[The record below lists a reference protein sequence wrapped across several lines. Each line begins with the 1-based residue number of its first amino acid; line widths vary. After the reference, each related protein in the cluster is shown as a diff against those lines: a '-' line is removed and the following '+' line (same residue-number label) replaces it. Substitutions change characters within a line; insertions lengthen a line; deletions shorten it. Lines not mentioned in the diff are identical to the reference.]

1 MHQNFKIK
9 LAAIAKDEGFYL
21 PLWVYHHL
29 CFGFDVLDIRI
40 NDTTD
45 NSLQI
50 LEKLKAIYGDRLR
63 FSLADQE
70 MEFCR
75 AKNINFQAYMYKKIH
90 TETLK
95 EDFTHLL
102 FLDLDEY
109 WCSLNFS
116 ETIKD
121 CLKSLTDFDVCMF
134 QWLLDQPSTQRSFV
148 DFSFQ
153 PIIIGQKNKHVKS
166 LINMKASLVAMR
178 IHNAVI
184 KRGNYVLADQTLIQF
199 ADDDQARATLPD
211 SIFEN
216 ECLKLENYF
225 IYHQMYRSQEE
236 YLAGLL
242 RGNKQNGD
250 DSLLKTNRH
259 GYLSNRPE
267 SFNLVWKLDESVL
280 NAYKQGYLELIAS
293 LKLDLDE
300 AKHFI
305 LARKDKVLE
314 LLSNDAFMRQIHANK
329 MKGISEHLYQAQA
342 KKSTIR
348 AKIAELSFDERQLVC
363 SFKCEIISKTD
374 TYQLQITQGFSQTLV
389 KADIKLVSEQCVD
402 SLLIKKFEVNIKLEE
417 FNYLVYKNQPPFCL
431 VAYLD
436 NELIVL
442 ERVTFRSV
450 AASLL
455 SHFNQFKNKT
465 IH

>member
-148 DFSFQ
+148 SFSFQ
-153 PIIIGQKNKHVKS
+153 PMIIGQKNKHVKS

-199 ADDDQARATLPD
+199 ADDDQVRATLPD

-216 ECLKLENYF
+216 QCLKLENYF

-250 DSLLKTNRH
+250 DSLLKTNRN
-259 GYLSNRPE
+259 GYLASQPE
-267 SFNLVWKLDESVL
+267 DFNLVWQIDESVL
-280 NAYKQGYLELIAS
+280 NAYKQGYLELRAV
-293 LKLDLDE
+293 LKPDLDE
-300 AKHFI
+300 AKRFI

-329 MKGISEHLYQAQA
+329 MSGISEHIYQAQA
-342 KKSTIR
+342 NQSTIR
-348 AKIAELSFDERQLVC
+348 AKIAELSFDECQLVC

-389 KADIKLVSEQCVD
+389 KANIKLISEQCVD
-402 SLLIKKFEVNIKLEE
+402 SLLIKNFEVNIKLEE

-431 VAYLD
+431 VAHLND
-436 NELIVL
+436 ELVVL
-442 ERVTFRSV
+442 ERLKFRSV